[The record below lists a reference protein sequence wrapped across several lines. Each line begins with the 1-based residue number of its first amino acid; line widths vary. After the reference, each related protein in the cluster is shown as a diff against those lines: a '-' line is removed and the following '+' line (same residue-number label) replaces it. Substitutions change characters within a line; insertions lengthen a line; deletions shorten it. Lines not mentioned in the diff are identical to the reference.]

1 MIHLRKTS
9 HLLSDHHL
17 AGSTPQTTY
26 SRDRARSRSIGP
38 RLGDRSTRAERVDG
52 HRGWGSAPGAP
63 VRALWVKSL
72 ELGAFLKWSSHVW
85 VYSVH
90 LLGLHSSFGCPSRPM
105 SRGRW
110 PWPWPSCAVARCPAA
125 TRSLKR
131 SYSAWV
137 AGFCSSAHGENLT
150 LFRGPEGCVVP
161 CYLGYGTG
169 TGTEMRLVFLLLLSP
184 G

>member
-90 LLGLHSSFGCPSRPM
+90 LGLHSSFGCPSRP
-105 SRGRW
+105 
-110 PWPWPSCAVARCPAA
+110 
-125 TRSLKR
+125 
-131 SYSAWV
+131 SA
-137 AGFCSSAHGENLT
+137 
-150 LFRGPEGCVVP
+150 VP
-161 CYLGYGTG
+161 CCHEVSEEVLQCLG
-169 TGTEMRLVFLLLLSP
+169 RRVLLVGSRREP
-184 G
+184 HVVSRT